1 MLNVSQIWK
10 CNSQQ
15 KNKTA
20 VNNCS
25 LNSCNNKK
33 QFEATGVRFCH
44 THFAVQALSPTTF
57 MPSVHLKRHLWS
69 PVWQWWSDRSLLLRR
84 NQEACGWLQTV
95 CGTWGTLCWKTR
107 AVAYSSLCLWLG
119 KRYCLYFLINLRI
132 LPTFTATLAGGN
144 TSCCPE
150 AEKGCRQWAKNTQK
164 NTDGVQQLVRVQHNM
179 YQLLCVCV
187 CIYIYIYI
195 QYTTWWWARDM
206 LETCR
211 GWLTKWTKDKQCIK
225 LVSLHGCF
233 FHVYIAVFWVTTPCK
248 LTLED

>member
-187 CIYIYIYI
+187 YIYIYI
-195 QYTTWWWARDM
+195 HTIYHLM
-206 LETCR
+206 M
-211 GWLTKWTKDKQCIK
+211 G
-225 LVSLHGCF
+225 
-233 FHVYIAVFWVTTPCK
+233 
-248 LTLED
+248 